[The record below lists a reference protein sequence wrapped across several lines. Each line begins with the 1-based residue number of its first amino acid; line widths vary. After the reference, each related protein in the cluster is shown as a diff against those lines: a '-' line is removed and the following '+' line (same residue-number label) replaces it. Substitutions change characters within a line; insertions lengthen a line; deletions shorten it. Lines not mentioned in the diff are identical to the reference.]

1 MFRSFCAQSGWC
13 WRDVSE
19 LVWPS
24 VSVVIPAVDEEQH
37 IESALAS
44 VLAQVYPGR
53 LDICVAL
60 GPSTD
65 RTNEIVQRSG
75 ARDRR
80 ISTVENPSGGR
91 CSGLNA
97 AIRATDGEVVV
108 RVDAR
113 SVLPAGYVQHAVSTL
128 LRTGAANVGG
138 VQHAVG
144 DSPFTAAAAL
154 AMASPFGMGGA
165 KFHTGGSEGQVD
177 TVFLGTFRRE
187 WLERV
192 GLFDETLVGNEDY
205 ELNIRLRQ
213 AGGTVWFDPSLSVD
227 YVPRSSLA
235 SLARQF
241 ANYGAWKRRVA
252 RLHPS
257 SLKPRQLVPPVAV
270 LALVGSIIVAPWL
283 PITLAIPALYL
294 IAVTMAAAMTMT
306 NGTGPRLRR
315 FTRLLLIFPTMH
327 LSWGLGF
334 LVGRGRAR
342 R

>member
-1 MFRSFCAQSGWC
+1 MFRSSCGRSGWC

-24 VSVVIPAVDEEQH
+24 VSVVIPALDEEQH
-37 IESALAS
+37 IEAALAS
-44 VLAQVYPGR
+44 VLAQDYPGC

-80 ISTVENPSGGR
+80 ISTVDNPSGGR

-113 SVLPAGYVQHAVSTL
+113 SVLPAGYVKRAVSTL
-128 LRTGAANVGG
+128 QRTGAANVGG
-138 VQHAVG
+138 VQRAVG
-144 DSPFTAAAAL
+144 DSPFTDAVAAAL
-154 AMASPFGMGGA
+154 SSPFGMGGA
-165 KFHTGGSEGQVD
+165 KFHTGGSEGPED
-177 TVFLGTFRRE
+177 TVFLGTFRRD

-205 ELNIRLRQ
+205 ELNIRLRR
-213 AGGTVWFDPSLSVD
+213 AGGVVWFDPSLSVD

-252 RLHPS
+252 RLHPT
-257 SLKPRQLVPPVAV
+257 SLKLRQMVPPIAV
-270 LALVGSIIVAPWL
+270 LALIAALAATPWQ
-283 PITLAIPALYL
+283 PIMLVIPTVYL
-294 IAVTMAAAMTMT
+294 MAIAVAAAVT
-306 NGTGPRLRR
+306 NLRMENARTSR
-315 FTRLLLIFPTMH
+315 FARLLLIFPTMH

>member
-1 MFRSFCAQSGWC
+1 MP
-13 WRDVSE
+13 V
-19 LVWPS
+19 LN
-24 VSVVIPAVDEEQH
+24 EEQH
-37 IESALAS
+37 IDAALAS
-44 VLAQVYPGR
+44 VLAQDYAGR
-53 LDICVAL
+53 LDVCIAL

-65 RTNEIVQRSG
+65 RTNEIIAGVQ

-97 AIRATDGEVVV
+97 AIRATDGEFVV

-113 SVLPAGYVQHAVSTL
+113 SVLPAGYVQRAVTTL

-144 DSPFTAAAAL
+144 DSPFTDAVAAAL
-154 AMASPFGMGGA
+154 SSPFGMGGA
-165 KFHTGGSEGQVD
+165 KFHTGGSEGPVD
-177 TVFLGTFRRE
+177 TVFLGAFRRE
-187 WLERV
+187 WLESV

-205 ELNIRLRQ
+205 ELNIRLRR
-213 AGGTVWFDPSLSVD
+213 AGGVVWFDPSLSVD
-227 YVPRSSLA
+227 YVPRASLA

-257 SLKPRQLVPPVAV
+257 SMKPRQMVPPIAA
-270 LALVGSIIVAPWL
+270 LALIGSIVVAPWL
-283 PITLAIPALYL
+283 PIMLVIPAVYL
-294 IAVTMAAAMTMT
+294 MAIAVAAAVANMRMENSRTS
-306 NGTGPRLRR
+306 R
-315 FTRLLLIFPTMH
+315 FARLLLIFPTMH
-327 LSWGLGF
+327 LSWGIGF
-334 LVGRGRAR
+334 LIGRGRAR